1 MKEKRKLK
9 KRTKRIILSLF
20 LIVWLIGACVL
31 TVNFYVILSQD
42 EKIFTR
48 EEVTVMD
55 DIDYVVVLGCGIKNG
70 KPSHMLED
78 RLLEGMAVANES
90 ANSKLLLTG
99 DNSGEQYNEVG
110 VMVEF
115 CLEKGFDE
123 DRIVT
128 DDIGFSTGE
137 SMENLLRDYPDSK
150 VVVIT
155 QKYHMFR
162 ALYITEQLEIDA
174 VGVASNPRSYANQVY
189 FSLREVLARNKD
201 FIKYIFQQ

>member
-20 LIVWLIGACVL
+20 LIVWLVGAYVL
-31 TVNFYVILSQD
+31 TVNFYVIFSQD

-48 EEVTVMD
+48 DEVTVME
-55 DIDYVVVLGCGIKNG
+55 DIDYVLVLGCGIKNG
-70 KPSHMLED
+70 RPSHMLED
-78 RLLEGMAVANES
+78 RLLEGMAVVNECEN
-90 ANSKLLLTG
+90 AKLLLTG
-99 DNSGEQYNEVG
+99 DNSGPEYNEVG

-123 DRIVT
+123 SGIVT

-155 QKYHMFR
+155 QKYHMYR

-174 VGVASNPRSYANQVY
+174 VGVPSNPRNYANQIY
-189 FSLREVLARNKD
+189 FSLREILARNKD
-201 FIKYIFQQ
+201 FIKYIF